1 MGTSSLNGAS
11 RLAGAEQISTVP
23 PMFNELGVAGS
34 PRLPDFWAAMREAST
49 GARYHR
55 SFAATSWGVADRMEG
70 HPNAFSK
77 QTNCFSSP
85 LARETWSVLDR
96 RKPPRKCRLKECSPG
111 ETRYTLICLGE
122 MAPVW
127 TAEER
132 QDRQSETDSEP
143 SRAQQRM
150 DRQRSRSVRPHRK
163 DA

>member
-1 MGTSSLNGAS
+1 
-11 RLAGAEQISTVP
+11 
-23 PMFNELGVAGS
+23 MFNELGVAGS

-127 TAEER
+127 TAEVNGKTVNRRLTPSQAALNSEWIDNGR
-132 QDRQSETDSEP
+132 GVCAHIAKMREVATNAQRLMLEETQSK
-143 SRAQQRM
+143 AG
-150 DRQRSRSVRPHRK
+150 
-163 DA
+163 